1 MRRGERIARL
11 STRWRG
17 GAWSTTPSLLRFAPA
32 TEAPV
37 TLSGS
42 GDRCQKHKCGLYLPT
57 SKSCSECGGEVIF
70 LAWLPVL
77 YKLLHQ
83 SRVRSFLGEIRINE
97 YSINKKQG
105 VVKIIRKEQFCIKNW
120 GPYTLCSFRVRF
132 TQVG

>member
-1 MRRGERIARL
+1 M
-11 STRWRG
+11 
-17 GAWSTTPSLLRFAPA
+17 
-32 TEAPV
+32 

-42 GDRCQKHKCGLYLPT
+42 GDRFQKHKCGLYLPT

-83 SRVRSFLGEIRINE
+83 SRVRSFLGEKRINE

-105 VVKIIRKEQFCIKNW
+105 VVKIIRKDQFCIKIW
-120 GPYTLCSFRVRF
+120 GSLYTVFLPSTLYTSRV
-132 TQVG
+132 TTGNSVT